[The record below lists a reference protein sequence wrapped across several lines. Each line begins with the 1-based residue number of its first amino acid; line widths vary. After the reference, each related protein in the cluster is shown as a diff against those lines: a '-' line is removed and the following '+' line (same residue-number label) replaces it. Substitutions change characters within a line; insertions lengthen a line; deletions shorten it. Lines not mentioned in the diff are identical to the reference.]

1 MAKSDRPTATP
12 KPGAGATGKQEPEA
26 KPSLKQKVS
35 SVFASKPSGP
45 PEKKRRVSRKERDD
59 RRTRF
64 LYISLT
70 VLGVLAITL
79 LSASALDEYFL
90 KPRKVLAT
98 VEGDD
103 ITRRDYWKYQSHSLL
118 NQAIEYQQ
126 FAQFFEGQQ
135 QQQYIALSQQAMA
148 QLDTVW
154 GSTSVDETT
163 LSRMIDDKVIVQSIG
178 SLGLSIESGEVDEY
192 VDEQFADPAAPIS
205 SPTPTQTFIPER
217 AEWATQTAE
226 AQVVPASPEAGG
238 GSPIPVEDASPVPV
252 ASPVTGSPAASGSPD
267 SSGSPVVAASP
278 VASATS
284 TVGPE
289 DARATSQ
296 ANQENYSDDFLAD
309 SHMSMG
315 DYKRLVAEP
324 SLARDK
330 VNAHFAAELG
340 QSAEQVHARHILIGT
355 QELAAQ
361 IYDQLQTN
369 PELFPDF
376 AQESS
381 IDDGTAVNGGDLGW
395 FPRGIMVV
403 QFEDVAFGLSPGD
416 IAEPFQTEFG
426 WHIIQVLDRDS
437 DRALTDTQIT
447 QSSQAMVDRWL
458 QAQRQTLE
466 ISADIEPTP
475 TPSLAQFVP
484 PADAPDPPAP
494 TPEGSPVPLPQA
506 SPRSSPVAMPEASP
520 DPSPTPSG

>member
-1 MAKSDRPTATP
+1 MAKSDRPTAKP
-12 KPGAGATGKQEPEA
+12 QPGAVSVGKQEPE
-26 KPSLKQKVS
+26 PQFTLRQKVS
-35 SVFASKPSGP
+35 SVFATKPPGP
-45 PEKKRRVSRKERDD
+45 PPKKRRVSRKERDD
-59 RRTRF
+59 RRTRY

-79 LSASALDEYFL
+79 LSASALNEYFL

-135 QQQYIALSQQAMA
+135 QQQYIALSQQALA
-148 QLDTVW
+148 QLDSVW

-163 LSRMIDDKVIVQSIG
+163 LSRMIDDKVIVQSLD

-226 AQVVPASPEAGG
+226 ALVVPASPETAE
-238 GSPIPVEDASPVPV
+238 GSPIPADNASPVAV
-252 ASPVTGSPAASGSPD
+252 ASPPIGSPSASGSPD
-267 SSGSPVVAASP
+267 SSGSPVAVGSP
-278 VASATS
+278 VATATS

-289 DARATSQ
+289 DALATSQ

-309 SHMSMG
+309 AHMSMG

-340 QSAEQVHARHILIGT
+340 QSAEQVHARHILVGT

-369 PELFPDF
+369 PELFPDL

-403 QFEDVAFGLSPGD
+403 PFEDVAFSLAPGE
-416 IAEPFQTEFG
+416 IADPFQTEFG
-426 WHIIQVLDRDS
+426 WHIIQVLDRDD

-458 QAQRQTLE
+458 QAQRQLLE
-466 ISADIEPTP
+466 ISSDIEPTP

-494 TPEGSPVPLPQA
+494 TPLGSPVPLPQA
-506 SPRSSPVAMPEASP
+506 SPQSSPVVAPQASP
-520 DPSPTPSG
+520 ESSPTPSG